1 MELVAYAAF
10 FLTVAMTYAII
21 CLGLNVQWGQTG
33 LFNVGIAGF
42 VGLGAYV
49 SAALTTPDAAERIGG
64 FDLPIALGW
73 LAAMDGGW
81 RCSRWRSAC

>member
-1 MELVAYAAF
+1 MELLAYAAF
-10 FLTVAMTYAII
+10 FLTIAMTYAII

-49 SAALTTPDAAERIGG
+49 SAALTTPDAVERIGG

-73 LAAMDGGW
+73 LAAMVAGGG
-81 RCSRWRSAC
+81 SRWRSAC